1 MQFSLVFL
9 FLNGTILRIEIIQF
23 HAIFWMLFLIFFFCI
38 GAFKWSIKPSQYI
51 FYCVTWKSVRKN
63 IDNAFVSESCNTEW
77 IWHHLREKR
86 RQKRVD
92 WFFSLVIPLVNIY
105 LVFRTYKWIV
115 IDRWEKGKYTKRID
129 DSFYFAIDRLI
140 NLQPKKKVF
149 VKSHSW
155 DTKWAK

>member
-1 MQFSLVFL
+1 MA
-9 FLNGTILRIEIIQF
+9 ILRIEIIQF
-23 HAIFWMLFLIFFFCI
+23 HAIFWMLFLIFSFCI
-38 GAFKWSIKPSQYI
+38 GVFKWSIKPSQYI

-77 IWHHLREKR
+77 IWHHLREQR

-140 NLQPKKKVF
+140 NLQPPQKVL

>member
-1 MQFSLVFL
+1 MCANELRRVNVRDRTSYLWPVQFSLDFL
-9 FLNGTILRIEIIQF
+9 FLGGTILRIEIIQF
-23 HAIFWMLFLIFFFCI
+23 NAILRNLFFNFFFI

-51 FYCVTWKSVRKN
+51 FYCVTRKSVRKN

-77 IWHHLREKR
+77 IWHHLREQR

-115 IDRWEKGKYTKRID
+115 IDCWEKGKYTKRID
-129 DSFYFAIDRLI
+129 D
-140 NLQPKKKVF
+140 
-149 VKSHSW
+149 
-155 DTKWAK
+155 

>member
-1 MQFSLVFL
+1 MA
-9 FLNGTILRIEIIQF
+9 ILRIEIIQF
-23 HAIFWMLFLIFFFCI
+23 HAIFWMLFLIFFCCI

-77 IWHHLREKR
+77 IWHHLREQR
-86 RQKRVD
+86 WQKRVD

-140 NLQPKKKVF
+140 NIQPPKKVL